1 LNNTWVLQR
10 LQGEAIDSGQFAR
23 GLPRLVFDLSQ
34 KRVSGHTGCNRLS
47 GTFTIEADR
56 IAFRQ
61 LATTKMACAGVSVEQ
76 PFLTIL
82 NDSTLTFKLL
92 PGELTLL
99 QENIPVLV
107 FKKGG

>member
-1 LNNTWVLQR
+1 
-10 LQGEAIDSGQFAR
+10 
-23 GLPRLVFDLSQ
+23 
-34 KRVSGHTGCNRLS
+34 
-47 GTFTIEADR
+47 
-56 IAFRQ
+56 
-61 LATTKMACAGVSVEQ
+61 MACAGVSVEQ